1 MKEVLEHRVW
11 VYRLALPFMTVI
23 AAYIHIKKS
32 ILRLADIE
40 PSINCWIVDGVS
52 INSRR
57 VKEGSA
63 HWPAL
68 DACYN
73 FVSGVGRNALVRGI
87 DDFWMRVRN
96 AQAVRNR
103 LKIAKRELERAAQT
117 ISQNTGDG
125 CVHVLSL
132 AAGASQGVIEAAARL
147 KRQGIRCEMLLVDSD
162 QSALQYALKLAREH
176 GVADSVTVREGEVL
190 FFERE
195 IGEFRPDVVE
205 MIGLID
211 YLRDKTLVLLLKKIK
226 RNLKTGGFFLTGH
239 IHPNTE
245 SYFIR
250 HAVNWDMIYRSRGQ
264 LEDLLVDGGFLGA
277 KLYTEPHGIHSVAVV
292 SKI

>member
-1 MKEVLEHRVW
+1 MMEALEHRVW

-23 AAYIHIKKS
+23 ATYIHVKKS
-32 ILRLADIE
+32 ILRLAAID
-40 PSINCWIVDGVS
+40 PKINCWIVDGLSV
-52 INSRR
+52 NSRR

-63 HWPAL
+63 RWLAL
-68 DACYN
+68 DTCYN
-73 FVSGVGRNALVRGI
+73 FVSGTGRNAFVRKI

-103 LKIAKRELERAAQT
+103 LKIVKRELSLAIQAVSQT
-117 ISQNTGDG
+117 NADDCIRI
-125 CVHVLSL
+125 LSL
-132 AAGASQGVIEAAARL
+132 AAGAAQGVIETAAQL
-147 KRQGIRCEMLLVDSD
+147 KQRGIRCEVLLVDSD
-162 QSALQYALKLAREH
+162 PAALRYALKLAGEH
-176 GVADSVTVREGEVL
+176 GVADSVTVREGNVL

-195 IGEFRPDVVE
+195 IGEFRPDIIE

-211 YLRDKTLVLLLKKIK
+211 YLRDKILISLLKKIK
-226 RNLKTGGFFLTGH
+226 RHLKTGGIFLTGH
-239 IHPNTE
+239 IHPNPE

-250 HAVNWDMIYRSRGQ
+250 HAVNWDMIYRTQEQ

-292 SKI
+292 SKL